1 MNFHADEARDEASLR
16 SVLAAAFA
24 ADPEAPSHYQEL
36 RDRDVQQSIHLAEL
50 KQQLVALQAQNADL
64 TRRLGTAH
72 GSLKAYRKESAR
84 LKADLKRVRGS
95 RSYRMGKR
103 IADPLGM
110 RWGRGGGKN
119 SIPTQPSLV
128 GGGAVGSDTGSWVA
142 ETAATA
148 PPGTRRPPLT
158 SQSETTLRLSDYSF
172 EELKDWLEREPSTDS
187 LKAVLSRGWFQ
198 EGRVSDL
205 ARLLERHAEVVE
217 EFTGTDAILP
227 RRILGGDRVDQRGI
241 ELPPRAHGVAY
252 LPERGRIMYC
262 AHSTPVFNTNGY
274 SIRTHGM
281 ATGLLASG
289 EDVCVVARPGYPWDS
304 STDTAK
310 PDRVRQSEQLDGVTY
325 VHLPGS
331 SVDATPFD
339 HFVLEAADAFVR
351 EARLLRPSLIHAASN
366 FRTALP
372 ALIAARRLGVPFVYE
387 VRGLWEIT
395 EASTKTGWDQTE
407 RYAQHVELETLVAT
421 EADAVLAITEETRQE
436 LIRRGVPAERISL
449 APNAVDTDV
458 YLPLPTDAA
467 YAREQGIHTDRPVI
481 GFTGSMVDY
490 EGLSVLLDAVALMT
504 RREDPE
510 QAHRFQVVL
519 AGSGPAEA
527 ALKARAQELGITD
540 RVRFLGR
547 LPQTQ
552 IPRLLST
559 IDIMPLPRLSLP
571 VTEMVS
577 PLKPLEALSA
587 GKALVLSDVSPHRV
601 FAGDDQ
607 DRARLVPAGDA
618 DALAGALLELIDDK
632 DLRLNLGRAGRLWCL
647 DHRTWAHV
655 APEVAG
661 THQQAQRN
669 HDDAVSTKDSR
680 TLASLRVGLIADEFT
695 TTTLQASVQVT
706 PLGRVSWREQLT
718 DLDLV
723 FIESAWE
730 GNGGQWHRGV
740 GQYEPEEHQDIV
752 DLLTAARELGIPS
765 VFWNKED
772 PVHFNRFVGTAAL
785 CDHIFTTDAGRIPAY
800 LEHGEPTLRTVSAL
814 PFYAQPRIH
823 NPLPTDRPFEPTVA
837 YAGTYY
843 GDRYAQRSREL
854 ASMLTAAQPHGLTI
868 YDRQADN
875 PDSPYHFPPRFTAH
889 VQGSL
894 PYAEV
899 LKSYKSHLA
908 SLNVNSVAD
917 SPSMF
922 SRRVVEVAA
931 SGGVVL
937 SGPGRGVNET
947 FGSAIPTSADPA
959 VWSAHLHTWAND
971 PQERL
976 REAWLQLRSVLR
988 SHTADTAL
996 TILARTA
1003 GLAITGPTLPS
1014 YAVVLDSPDAQAG
1027 VGHLVESLLAQSV
1040 RPAQVA
1046 LEGSNG
1052 TVTGLLKAAGV
1063 EVVAGPT
1070 GLTADW
1076 VGVLDEVR
1084 PRTWFEDLLLATRY
1098 GDWEALEAG
1107 PDPRLHEADPI
1118 SEPADQPEARW
1129 DLVSHKVTREQASV
1143 AQALTASGVAG
1154 LHLLTPVQVAQATT
1168 DSREEPTEVS
1178 DRHTGTRVVVAGHDL
1193 KFAGGL
1199 IEALQDSGAR
1209 VDLDVWDNHTQ
1220 HDEERSLDLLASAD
1234 TVFCEWGLGNLEWY
1248 SRHVRPDQR
1257 LVVRVHL
1264 QELDRPYLARTE
1276 HANVDAYVFV
1286 GELIRGAA
1294 IRGHGV
1300 PRERSLVVPNG
1311 VPVEALAL
1319 PKTADAHRTI
1329 GLVGI
1334 LPERKRLDLALDVV
1348 EGLKERGEDYTLRIK
1363 GKLPA
1368 DLPWM
1373 KDRPDELAWFDAQFA
1388 RIDRL
1393 NADRP
1398 ETVML
1403 DGHGDDMAQWY
1414 RKIGVALSVSD
1425 FESFHLTIAD
1435 GAASGALPAV
1445 LAWDGSDLIYPR
1457 DWLSSTTG
1465 QIVERIDTA
1474 PRDPEPIQAV
1484 VRARFEA
1491 AEVFR
1496 RLAAVALG

>member
-1 MNFHADEARDEASLR
+1 
-16 SVLAAAFA
+16 
-24 ADPEAPSHYQEL
+24 
-36 RDRDVQQSIHLAEL
+36 
-50 KQQLVALQAQNADL
+50 
-64 TRRLGTAH
+64 
-72 GSLKAYRKESAR
+72 
-84 LKADLKRVRGS
+84 
-95 RSYRMGKR
+95 
-103 IADPLGM
+103 
-110 RWGRGGGKN
+110 
-119 SIPTQPSLV
+119 
-128 GGGAVGSDTGSWVA
+128 
-142 ETAATA
+142 
-148 PPGTRRPPLT
+148 
-158 SQSETTLRLSDYSF
+158 
-172 EELKDWLEREPSTDS
+172 
-187 LKAVLSRGWFQ
+187 
-198 EGRVSDL
+198 
-205 ARLLERHAEVVE
+205 
-217 EFTGTDAILP
+217 
-227 RRILGGDRVDQRGI
+227 
-241 ELPPRAHGVAY
+241 
-252 LPERGRIMYC
+252 MYC

-289 EDVCVVARPGYPWDS
+289 EDVCVVGRPGYPWDS
-304 STDTAK
+304 SIDTAK

-325 VHLPGS
+325 VHLPAS
-331 SVDATPFD
+331 PIDATAFD
-339 HFVLEAADAFVR
+339 HYVLEAADAFVR
-351 EARLLRPSLIHAASN
+351 EARLLRPSLVHAASN

-372 ALIAARRLGVPFVYE
+372 ALIAARRLGLPFVYE

-395 EASTKTGWDQTE
+395 EASTKEGWEQTE
-407 RYAQHVELETLVAT
+407 RYAQHVEMETLVAT

-436 LIRRGVPAERISL
+436 LVRRGVPAKKISL

-490 EGLSVLLDAVALMT
+490 EGLSVLLDAVALLA
-504 RREDPE
+504 RQEDPD
-510 QAHRFQVVL
+510 AAARFQVVL
-519 AGSGPAEA
+519 AGSGAAEA
-527 ALKARAQELGITD
+527 SLKARAQELGLTD
-540 RVRFLGR
+540 RVLFLGR
-547 LPQTQ
+547 LPQAQ

-587 GKALVLSDVSPHRV
+587 GKALVLSDVSPHRI
-601 FAGDDQ
+601 FAGDHQ
-607 DRARLVPAGDA
+607 DRALLVPPGDA
-618 DALAGALLELIDDK
+618 EALARALQELVTDK
-632 DLRLNLGRAGRLWCL
+632 DRRLGLGRAGRLWCL
-647 DHRTWAHV
+647 DHRTWTHV
-655 APEVAG
+655 APEVAKA
-661 THQQAQRN
+661 HQRAQQN
-669 HDDAVSTKDSR
+669 HDDAVNMVESR
-680 TLASLRVGLIADEFT
+680 TLPSLRVGLVADEFT
-695 TTTLQASVQVT
+695 TTTLQASVHVT
-706 PLGRVSWREQLT
+706 PLGRATWHEQLPG
-718 DLDLV
+718 LDLV

-730 GNGGQWHRGV
+730 GNAGQWHRGV

-752 DLLTAARELGIPS
+752 DLLAAARELGIPS

-772 PVHFNRFVGTAAL
+772 PVHFNRFVGTASL

-854 ASMLTAAQPHGLTI
+854 AALLAAALPHGLTI
-868 YDRQADN
+868 FDRQADN
-875 PDSPYHFPPRFTAH
+875 PDSPYHFPPRFVRH
-889 VQGSL
+889 VRGSL

-908 SLNVNSVAD
+908 NLNVNSVAN

-937 SGPGRGVNET
+937 SGPGRGVSET
-947 FGSAIPTSADPA
+947 FGSAIPTAADPA
-959 VWSAHLHTWAND
+959 VWGAHLSTWADD

-976 REAWLQLRSVLR
+976 REAWLQLRAVLR

-996 TILARTA
+996 TIVARTA
-1003 GLAITGPTLPS
+1003 GLAVTGPTLPS
-1014 YAVVLDSPDAQAG
+1014 YAVVLDSPHAQAG
-1027 VGHLVESLLAQSV
+1027 VGDLVESLLAQSV
-1040 RPAQVA
+1040 LPVQVVLGEGHGSSA
-1046 LEGSNG
+1046 DLLEA
-1052 TVTGLLKAAGV
+1052 TGV
-1063 EVVAGPT
+1063 EVVASPSDV
-1070 GLTADW
+1070 TADW
-1076 VGVLDEVR
+1076 VGVLDHVR
-1084 PRTWFEDLLLATRY
+1084 PRTWFEDLLLATRF
-1098 GDWEALEAG
+1098 GDWDALEAG
-1107 PDPRLHEADPI
+1107 SDARLHPADPI
-1118 SEPADQPEARW
+1118 AEPTDRPETRW
-1129 DLVSHKVTREQASV
+1129 DLVSRKDAHDSPALG
-1143 AQALTASGVAG
+1143 QALTGAGRAG
-1154 LHLLTPVQVAQATT
+1154 LHLLTPLPAAQPATDRGDESVA
-1168 DSREEPTEVS
+1168 VS
-1178 DRHTGTRVVVAGHDL
+1178 ERHTETRVVVAGHDL

-1199 IEALQDSGAR
+1199 IDALRASGAQ

-1220 HDEERSLDLLASAD
+1220 HDEERSLALLAQAD

-1248 SRHVRPDQR
+1248 SHRVRPGQR
-1257 LVVRVHL
+1257 LVTRVHL

-1286 GELIRGAA
+1286 GELIRESA

-1300 PRERSLVVPNG
+1300 PRERSLVIPNG
-1311 VPVEALAL
+1311 VPVDALAL

-1334 LPERKRLDLALDVV
+1334 LPERKRLDLALDIV
-1348 EGLKERGEDYTLRIK
+1348 EGLQKRGEDYTLRVK

-1393 NADRP
+1393 NAARP
-1398 ETVML
+1398 GAVVL

-1414 RKIGVALSVSD
+1414 RHIGVALSVSD

-1457 DWLSSTTG
+1457 DWLSASTD
-1465 QIVERIDTA
+1465 QIVERVLNA
-1474 PRDPEPIQAV
+1474 SRDPEPIQAV
-1484 VRARFEA
+1484 VRERFDA
-1491 AEVFR
+1491 ADVFR
-1496 RLAAVALG
+1496 RLATIALG